1 MKSRL
6 AIMLSAALL
15 LQANT
20 EGTEQATAPAP
31 SVADRGAMVSLAPL
45 RLELAGAETSAILR
59 VSNPSNRA
67 VGVQVR
73 IFRWSQTNGA
83 ETYAASNDVMISPS
97 IMQIAPGQTQIFR
110 VSRRDAPSAGEK
122 RFRIAVDQLPDPGLE
137 AAGEAQ
143 ARIRFTIPLLID
155 RDKAAPAQPQWAI
168 DAGGLKL
175 ANAGGQTIRVAGIEL
190 TDATGTKVDA
200 PLSGLR
206 YAHGGST
213 ITWPLG
219 GICPAGPVQVTANID
234 GTSVNA
240 QASSS
245 CN

>member
-1 MKSRL
+1 MKSRI
-6 AIMLSAALL
+6 AFMLSAALL

-20 EGTEQATAPAP
+20 QETEQATAPAP
-31 SVADRGAMVSLAPL
+31 AVVDRGAMVSLAPL

-59 VSNPSNRA
+59 VSNPSARE

-73 IFRWSQTNGA
+73 IFAWSQSNSTDA
-83 ETYAASNDVMISPS
+83 YAASSDVMISPS
-97 IMQIAPGQTQIFR
+97 IVQIAPGQTQIFR
-110 VSRRDAPSAGEK
+110 VTRRDTPTDGEK
-122 RFRIAVDQLPDPGLE
+122 RFRIAVDQLPDPAME

-143 ARIRFTIPLLID
+143 ARIRFTIPLLLD
-155 RDKAAPAQPQWAI
+155 RDKAAPALAQWQI

-175 ANAGGQTIRVAGIEL
+175 TNAGGQTIRIAGVEV

-213 ITWPLG
+213 ITWSLG

-234 GTSVNA
+234 GASVNA
-240 QASSS
+240 PAPSS